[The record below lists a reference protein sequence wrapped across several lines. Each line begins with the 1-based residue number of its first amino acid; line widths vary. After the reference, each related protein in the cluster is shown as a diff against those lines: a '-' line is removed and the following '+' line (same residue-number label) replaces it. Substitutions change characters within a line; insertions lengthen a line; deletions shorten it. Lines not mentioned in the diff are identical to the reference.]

1 MVSMRF
7 NTATIELVMELSDTP
22 PAGID
27 FQTSPDRYR
36 HWALTVEDGV
46 AWLTLNVDEQTTVAQ
61 GYELKSNSYDLGV
74 DIELHDAIQRLRFEH
89 PEVGCVVLQSGRDR
103 VFCAGANI
111 QMLGRATP
119 GHKVNFC
126 KFTNETRNAMEDA
139 SAASGQIYVCAIKGS
154 CAGGGY
160 ELALACEEIILA
172 DDGASAVS
180 LPELSLLAVLPGT
193 GGLTRLVDKRQV
205 RRDHAD
211 FFCTREE
218 GIRGAR
224 ALEWRLVDEIVPAS
238 SFDTRVRERAALHA
252 AASDHPLG
260 QPGVSLVPLSM
271 RIADD
276 QLVYDFLELNIDRAH
291 RCAVFTFKSPHGPV
305 PNSAAAAVG
314 AGAAFWPLAIMR
326 ELDDAVL
333 HLRFN
338 EENIGT
344 WVFKST
350 GDPERVLEADILMH
364 ANSEHWFIREVLL
377 FTRRVLKRIDVSA
390 RSLIAVIEP
399 GSCFAGT
406 LFELVLAADQSY
418 MLLGSFEEDEAPPA
432 HVALSPLN
440 MDRYHVVNGITRL
453 QARFLHDEQALA
465 DLTHMIGQPLDAK
478 RAAAAGLV
486 TFTPDDIDWADE
498 LRLVIEARAGFS
510 PDALSGMEANLR
522 FPGPETME
530 SKIFARLSAWQN
542 WIFQRPNAVGEK
554 GALVVYGTGERPD
567 FDKRRI

>member
-1 MVSMRF
+1 
-7 NTATIELVMELSDTP
+7 MEPLDTP
-22 PAGID
+22 PAEMD

-36 HWALTVEDGV
+36 HWDLAIEDRV
-46 AWLTLNVDEQTTVAQ
+46 AWLSLNVDEHATVGD

-74 DIELHDAIQRLRFEH
+74 DIELHDAVQRLRFEH
-89 PEVGCVVLQSGRDR
+89 PEVGCVVLQSGKDR

-111 QMLGRATP
+111 KMLGRATH

-139 SAASGQIYVCAIKGS
+139 TAASGQIYICAIRGS

-172 DDGASAVS
+172 DDGTSAVS

-193 GGLTRLVDKRQV
+193 GGLTRLVDKRHV

-211 FFCTREE
+211 YFCTIEE

-224 ALEWRLVDEIVPAS
+224 AVDWRLVDEVVAS
-238 SFDTRVRERAALHA
+238 SSFEAQVRQRAAVHA
-252 AASDHPLG
+252 AVSDHPAG
-260 QPGVSLVPLSM
+260 QPGISLSPLK
-271 RIADD
+271 RRFADD
-276 QLVYDFLELNIDRAH
+276 ELVYEYLELNIDRE
-291 RCAVFTFKSPHGPV
+291 RCCAVFTFKGPPAPV
-305 PNSAAAAVG
+305 PDTAAAAVT

-338 EENIGT
+338 EEEIGT
-344 WVFKST
+344 WIFKSA
-350 GDPERVLEADILMH
+350 GDPERVLDADSLIH
-364 ANSEHWFIREVLL
+364 AHLEHWFMREVLL

-390 RSLIAVIEP
+390 RSVIAVIEP
-399 GSCFAGT
+399 DSCFAGT

-418 MLLGSFEEDEAPPA
+418 MLLGGFENNEAPPA
-432 HVALSPLN
+432 IVALSALN
-440 MDRYHVVNGITRL
+440 LDRYHMVNGITRL
-453 QARFLHDEQALA
+453 AARFQHDGNALA
-465 DLTHMIGQPLDAK
+465 DLTDMIGEPLEAD
-478 RAAAAGLV
+478 RAAALGLV

-554 GALVVYGTGERPD
+554 GALVLYGTGERPN
-567 FDKRRI
+567 FEKRRV